1 MRLLEHFSVA
11 LSEIARNRLR
21 TFLTTLG
28 VMIGV
33 ASVIALVSLG
43 KGANVR
49 VTSQVSGLGANL
61 ITVLPLPGTSLDLED
76 AAALRSRAASVARV
90 VPAISFSATVKLGLR
105 TYDTTVEGVNEELPA
120 VRGYQVAAGR
130 FLAAGDVEARR
141 RVAVVGQEVVRQL
154 GGMGVGDTLVI
165 AGQPFAVVGILAP
178 KGATFGRNQDDTV
191 FVPVSTAS
199 RLAGTV
205 NLNAIYL
212 SAASSEEAGLAS
224 AHVAAI
230 LRSRHPRAD
239 GSDPVRVLSQD
250 QLLSAVSE
258 VSRTMTLFLG
268 AVAGISLVVGGI
280 GIMNIMLVSV
290 AERTREIG
298 IRMAVGAR
306 SGDVLLQFLVESV
319 LLSLLGGLAG
329 VAVGTTS
336 AGWLARLLEG
346 QAVSSPEAVVA
357 ALGFAVAV
365 GLFFGAYPAWRA
377 SRLDPVLALR
387 HE

>member
-1 MRLLEHFSVA
+1 MRLLEHLLVA
-11 LSEIARNRLR
+11 IAEIASNRLR

-61 ITVLPLPGTSLDLED
+61 ITVLPLPGTELRLED
-76 AAALRSRAASVARV
+76 AEALRTRASSVARV
-90 VPAISFSATVKLGLR
+90 VPAISLSATVKLGTR
-105 TYDTTVEGVNEELPA
+105 TYDTTVEGVTEDLLP
-120 VRGYQVAAGR
+120 VRGYRLASGR
-130 FLAAGDVEARR
+130 FLVAGDVEARR
-141 RVAVVGQEVVRQL
+141 RVAVVGQEVARQL
-154 GGMGVGDTLVI
+154 GGVAPGDTLVI
-165 AGQPFAVVGILAP
+165 SGQPFAVVGLLAP
-178 KGATFGRNQDDTV
+178 KGSTFGRNQDDVV

-199 RLAGTV
+199 RLAGRT

-212 SAASSEEAGLAS
+212 SAKSGAEAGLAA
-224 AHVAAI
+224 AHVGVI
-230 LRSRHPRAD
+230 LKARHPRAD
-239 GSDPVRVLSQD
+239 GSEPVRVLSQD
-250 QLLSAVSE
+250 QLLSAVSA
-258 VSRTMTLFLG
+258 VSNTMTLFLG

-306 SGDVLLQFLVESV
+306 PRDILAQFLVESV

-329 VAVGTTS
+329 TALGVAA
-336 AGWLARLLEG
+336 AGWLGRAMAAP
-346 QAVSSPEAVVA
+346 AVSSPEAVLA
-357 ALGFAVAV
+357 ALAFALAV

-377 SRLDPVLALR
+377 AWLDPVLALR